1 MLANTTVDVRCALGV
16 ERTQLEV
23 FICIHGVCM
32 RESAAER
39 CSRTQELKTTGWQLL
54 DIVCHVALTLHRE
67 DERP

>member
-32 RESAAER
+32 RESA
-39 CSRTQELKTTGWQLL
+39 ELKTTGWQLL